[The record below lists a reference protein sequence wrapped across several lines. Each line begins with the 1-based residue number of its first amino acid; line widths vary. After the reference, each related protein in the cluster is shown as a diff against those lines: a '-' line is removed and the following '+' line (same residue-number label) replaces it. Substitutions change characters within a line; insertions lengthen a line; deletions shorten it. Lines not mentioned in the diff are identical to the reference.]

1 MTVEEAILYAQ
12 EGKAILFVGSGFS
25 CGAKNMS
32 GEDFPIGSKLC
43 ERLINDGKI
52 NVTGE
57 NEEDLRDLGYIS
69 ELYLENNTKRDLLKF
84 LNRQFKCKQFTDDQ
98 RVISQLPWKRI
109 YTTNYDDVLERLSMD
124 AGIERE
130 SVMPEKKSSE
140 VLNFKNAIVHINGY
154 INSVTENNLESTFKL
169 LASSYRKRTIPES
182 DWAISL
188 QNDMINAKCFIC
200 IGYSL
205 DYDLEIQQIFAVDE
219 ELRDKCIFVTLNPS
233 KRMKNNMNKFGKI
246 YEEGIGGFAESIR
259 RISVNHSDVEQT
271 YVLSCLKEVNTDSD
285 DTPYIIADKDI
296 MDLFFNGTIKMAA
309 LFSADYYKYVVNR
322 ESIEDIV
329 NDITGECRA
338 VILHSDIGNGKS
350 ILVRLIEATLFRQ
363 SKGRVYYLDKIN
375 SFLRDD
381 LDHICMERGIKFV
394 FIENYNRIIDSRD
407 VRIFSMYNRD
417 DIRFVFT
424 VRSYLNDN
432 LYGRFIE
439 QFQIA
444 ENQISMYDINVMTET
459 ECKNMRALLN
469 QYALWGVNSNLS
481 SAQKLKYISKKCN
494 GEMKNI
500 MLDVLKSDYMKE
512 KIRKVVEALF
522 EDSDLKQIT
531 LLIFTCEVI
540 ALELTL
546 SDITLLLGKQSHTT
560 AFTRNDKVREFLDF
574 KRNAVS
580 LKSSLVAYHIMQEY
594 NFNDDIEAILR
605 KVLMVLD
612 EHSNISKYENM
623 LRMLI
628 SYSNLRL
635 IFCKKDSNFNNKI
648 IGIYELGKG
657 LAYHK
662 KNPFFWLQYAIA
674 RMEIK
679 DYKTAEIYLQN
690 AVAFSGEKYNKELWQ
705 IEIHRARL
713 LLEQTIQENN
723 QVQAYMNFE
732 KAHNLLYNNETP
744 DTHYPLRQVSL
755 YKQYYRTFYDTFS
768 NDEKRMFMWY
778 CIEMQK
784 KIQKYLMSFR
794 NSERRDREKN
804 GEIKRIDKML
814 EDIRCDIV
822 RKEEQSKCL

>member
-12 EGKAILFVGSGFS
+12 EGEAILFVGSGFS
-25 CGAKNMS
+25 SGAKNMS

-43 ERLINDGKI
+43 ERLIKDGKI
-52 NVTGE
+52 DVTGE
-57 NEEDLRDLGYIS
+57 SEEDLRDLGYVS

-84 LNRQFKCKQFTDDQ
+84 LSGQFKCKQFTDDQ
-98 RVISQLPWKRI
+98 RVIGQLPWKRI
-109 YTTNYDDVLERLSMD
+109 YTTNYDNVFERLSVD

-130 SVMPEKKSSE
+130 SIMPEKKTSE
-140 VLNFKNAIVHINGY
+140 VLNFKNAIVHINGF
-154 INSVTENNLESTFKL
+154 INSVTEDNLDSTFKL

-188 QNDMINAKCFIC
+188 QYDIFNAKCFIC

-205 DYDLEIQQIFAVDE
+205 DYDLEIQQIFTVDE
-219 ELRDKCIFVTLNPS
+219 ELRDKCIFVTWNPS
-233 KRMKNNMNKFGKI
+233 KRMRNSMNKFGVI
-246 YEEGIGGFAESIR
+246 FEQGTGGFAEAIRKNSGTHSSIER
-259 RISVNHSDVEQT
+259 PYMLN
-271 YVLSCLKEVNTDSD
+271 CLKEVTAVASNA
-285 DTPYIIADKDI
+285 PYVLADKDVT
-296 MDLFFNGTIKMAA
+296 DLFFNGTIKMAA
-309 LFSADYYKYVVNR
+309 LFSPDYYQYIVNR
-322 ESIEDIV
+322 ESIKDIV

-350 ILVRLIEATLFRQ
+350 ILVRLIEAMLLRQ
-363 SKGRVYYLDKIN
+363 SKGRVYYLDKIS

-381 LDHICMERGIKFV
+381 LDQICMERGVKFV

-424 VRSYLNDN
+424 VRSYLNES
-432 LYGRFIE
+432 LYGRFLE
-439 QFQIA
+439 QFKIS
-444 ENQISMYDINVMTET
+444 ENQIAMYDINVMTEN
-459 ECKNMRALLN
+459 ECKNMMTLLN
-469 QYALWGVNSNLS
+469 QYSLWGSNSNLS
-481 SAQKLKYISKKCN
+481 STKKLRYITKKCN

-522 EDSDLKQIT
+522 ENNDLKQIT
-531 LLIFTCEVI
+531 LLTFTCEVI

-546 SDITLLLGKQSHTT
+546 SDITLLLGKQSNTA

-574 KRNAVS
+574 KRNIVS
-580 LKSSLVAYHIMQEY
+580 LKSPLVAYHIIQEY
-594 NFNDDIEAILR
+594 NYNEDIELILR

-612 EHSNISKYENM
+612 KHQSISKYENM

-635 IFCKKDSNFNNKI
+635 LFSKKDPQFGSKI
-648 IGIYELGKG
+648 IGIYELGKE
-657 LAYHK
+657 LSYHK

-679 DYKTAEIYLQN
+679 DYKSAEIYLQN
-690 AVAFSGEKYNKELWQ
+690 AAVYSVEKYNEELWQ

-713 LLEQTIQENN
+713 LLEQTIQEND
-723 QVQAYMNFE
+723 QMQAYMNFE
-732 KAHNLLYNNETP
+732 QAHNLLYNNKTP

-755 YKQYYRTFYDTFS
+755 YKKFYINFYDGFS
-768 NDEKRMFMWY
+768 RDEKRMFLWY

-784 KIQKYLMSFR
+784 KVQKYLLSFR
-794 NSERRDREKN
+794 SSERRGREKN
-804 GEIKRIDKML
+804 VEIMRIDRML

-822 RKEEQSKCL
+822 RKEDQVK